1 MNIAYQL
8 IRRDPSLS
16 IELHEQAPSLGYGSS
31 GYSTGFLRALY
42 SFDETMELALDGISA
57 YKNWAEYTQLKHPQ
71 AEFTHTGALWMLG
84 KSKEENVEMAKRLEQ
99 FGVGSEVMDAA
110 AVEQRWKV
118 LKTDPMPTYDE
129 NTGEEVPFEGGE
141 FSAVYEDGCGHMDS
155 NACLNDMKTV
165 LDNHSIPVHFNS
177 KVAKF
182 DKTADG
188 SKVTGIV
195 LESGETISA
204 GTVIN
209 CAGPWFEK
217 LNAPA
222 NITCTTEM
230 LPTRIQVGHKHVEG
244 DFLDLP
250 FVADSWGNSGVYF
263 MPRKQNKQLVFG
275 SIAHRFESEI
285 VDPDNYNTSLDP
297 EVKQDYLNCLFHRM
311 PTLPRSGEI
320 HGFSHM
326 YTVNQDDVH
335 PVLGPSNSAENL
347 YLCHG
352 ESGHGFKLAPAVGSL
367 MAQSILGN
375 RVKDDTFETNVPL
388 EFMLPDREPLTVK
401 VKTHFA

>member
-1 MNIAYQL
+1 
-8 IRRDPSLS
+8 
-16 IELHEQAPSLGYGSS
+16 
-31 GYSTGFLRALY
+31 
-42 SFDETMELALDGISA
+42 MELALDGIAA
-57 YKNWAEYTQLKHPQ
+57 YKNWTEYTQLKDPQ

-84 KSKEENVEMAKRLEQ
+84 KTKEENVQMAERLEQ

-129 NTGEEVPFEGGE
+129 NTGEEIPFEGGE

-177 KVAKF
+177 KVSKF
-182 DKTADG
+182 SKTSDG
-188 SKVTGIV
+188 SKVTGVV
-195 LESGETISA
+195 LESGESISA

-222 NITCTTEM
+222 NITCSTSM
-230 LPTRIQVGHKHVEG
+230 LPTRIQVGHKHVTG

-263 MPRKQNKQLVFG
+263 MPRAQNKQLVFG

-285 VDPDNYNTSLDP
+285 VDPDDYNTSLDP
-297 EVKQDYLNCLFHRM
+297 GVKQDYLNCLFHRM
-311 PTLPRSGEI
+311 PSLPRSGEI

-326 YTVNQDDVH
+326 YT
-335 PVLGPSNSAENL
+335 
-347 YLCHG
+347 
-352 ESGHGFKLAPAVGSL
+352 
-367 MAQSILGN
+367 
-375 RVKDDTFETNVPL
+375 
-388 EFMLPDREPLTVK
+388 
-401 VKTHFA
+401 